1 MPPLGHECGSQH
13 RLRATTAIAT
23 MKSCVKPV
31 RREMAFCPKC
41 AVSGKA
47 PPKRLLTQASG
58 RSTCESES
66 CSQQLEAPCR
76 KCFFHSGWEW
86 AGTWAL
92 APNGGVGF
100 ICKIWWAQPTTY

>member
-41 AVSGKA
+41 AVNGKA
-47 PPKRLLTQASG
+47 RPKRLLRQASG

-66 CSQQLEAPCR
+66 CSQQLEVPCK
-76 KCFFHSGWEW
+76 KCSSRSAWEW
-86 AGTWAL
+86 AETSAP
-92 APNGGVGF
+92 APNGGGGRIF
-100 ICKIWWAQPTTY
+100 KIWWAQSTIY